1 MKKAT
6 LPNFENQ
13 NHGAGGGIPILKT
26 MWDKIGFSHLFL
38 RADKHSGLST

>member
-1 MKKAT
+1 MKKAI

-26 MWDKIGFSHLFL
+26 MWDKLCIPT
-38 RADKHSGLST
+38 DKQ